1 MRKRWRKDEEGRIA
15 TPTATV
21 NGARGRTRRRQMVKV
36 RYLTC
41 CTLSACSLYSVL
53 YLGNMETLLKDG
65 KMEKMAT

>member
-1 MRKRWRKDEEGRIA
+1 MRKRWRKDEGRIA

-21 NGARGRTRRRQMVKV
+21 NGARGRTQRRQMVKV

-41 CTLSACSLYSVL
+41 CTPSPCSLYSVL

-65 KMEKMAT
+65 KMEKIAT